1 MRATTVARG
10 VVVDAGGD
18 LYVAGWTGGAL
29 DGNTLK
35 GERDSFLMKYD
46 SSGTRVYTEQTGT
59 TETDTAANGVVVDAG
74 GNAYVVGWTSGGLDK
89 DTYPGTHD
97 SFIIKYNPSGAKV
110 YMRQTGTA
118 GKNVFASGVTADAR
132 GNVYVT
138 GKTYGGLDGK
148 KLMGKLDAFLMKYD
162 PSGTKVYTEQTGTA
176 GKNTLATGVAVDANG
191 NVYVTGNTNGGLDG
205 NKLIGTTDSFLMKYD
220 PSGAKVFTKQ
230 IGTPG
235 IETVAN
241 GVAVDAGGM
250 VYVAGNTNGGLDGK
264 ILIGTTYAFL
274 MKHDS
279 SGTKVYTRQ
288 LGATKKNTYASGVA
302 VDANGNVYV
311 TGYTDGGLDGNSLI
325 GIEDYFVTK
334 YDPAGNKQ

>member
-1 MRATTVARG
+1 
-10 VVVDAGGD
+10 
-18 LYVAGWTGGAL
+18 
-29 DGNTLK
+29 
-35 GERDSFLMKYD
+35 
-46 SSGTRVYTEQTGT
+46 
-59 TETDTAANGVVVDAG
+59 
-74 GNAYVVGWTSGGLDK
+74 VVGWTSGGLDK

-176 GKNTLATGVAVDANG
+176 GKNTLATGVAVDA
-191 NVYVTGNTNGGLDG
+191 
-205 NKLIGTTDSFLMKYD
+205 
-220 PSGAKVFTKQ
+220 
-230 IGTPG
+230 
-235 IETVAN
+235 
-241 GVAVDAGGM
+241 GGM